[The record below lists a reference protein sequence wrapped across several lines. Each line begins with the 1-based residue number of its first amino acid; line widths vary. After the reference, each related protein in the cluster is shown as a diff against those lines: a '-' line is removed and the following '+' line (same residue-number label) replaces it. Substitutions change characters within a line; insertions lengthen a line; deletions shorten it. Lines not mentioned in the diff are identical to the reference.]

1 MAAALIGNIMIS
13 NIRTSIST
21 TTATGGTGAT
31 GATGPSITSSS
42 TANYVLTTQPV
53 GSLIWLPSPQVVT
66 AATRPTVPYTGQ
78 MIYETDTK
86 VFLQYL
92 PLLGLGT
99 GGWVLPFAQCVG
111 RVQTAALTITM
122 TVSSIPQYGT
132 GLHFRGR
139 IRSTRTTN
147 FSNTGCRFQL
157 NGNTTSV
164 YSGQINPSGIFLTQP
179 FGYMGQC
186 PAEGVPSAP
195 AGEFGPYEAYIP
207 NYSSSN
213 SIVSIN
219 TTGGGF
225 SGGTPV
231 IVCNIYAPASPT
243 AITSVTVRDD
253 NSDNLAIG
261 STLEVWIEM

>member
-1 MAAALIGNIMIS
+1 
-13 NIRTSIST
+13 
-21 TTATGGTGAT
+21 
-31 GATGPSITSSS
+31 
-42 TANYVLTTQPV
+42 
-53 GSLIWLPSPQVVT
+53 
-66 AATRPTVPYTGQ
+66 

-92 PLLGLGT
+92 PLLVLGT

-111 RVQTAALTITM
+111 RVQTAALTVTM

-139 IRSTRTTN
+139 IRSTRTSN
-147 FSNTGCRFQL
+147 FANTGCRFQL
-157 NGNTTSV
+157 NGDTTSV
-164 YSGQINPSGIFLTQP
+164 YSGYINPSGSFGFYAVPSTPSP
-179 FGYMGQC
+179 FGYLGQF

-219 TTGGGF
+219 INGGGF

-231 IVCNIYAPASPT
+231 FVSNIYAPTAAT
-243 AITSVTVRDD
+243 AITSVTVLDD
-253 NSDNLAIG
+253 NGSNLAIG